1 MDLPDVCPFISH
13 HGKTPCIQQQGTQS
27 CLLLIATKK
36 LDAGCACQAKID
48 LEGTVS
54 LRINC
59 LGPNAASPCQ
69 LPHWFRN
76 SIA

>member
-36 LDAGCACQAKID
+36 LDAGCACQAKIEKE
-48 LEGTVS
+48 LSAYVSTV
-54 LRINC
+54 LGQMQPVPANFRI
-59 LGPNAASPCQ
+59 GSGIQ
-69 LPHWFRN
+69 
-76 SIA
+76 